1 MAQTDEDNPRRDDD
15 SRRSAELWDI
25 QVKGVNYLLVA
36 HAAGLVTVLTLLKD
50 YPFKDQPLLQGTRF
64 AWIIV
69 PFGLGLIFAIIA
81 FASLIARKMY
91 ELQTSDTSAAL
102 QYNWIAVGAS
112 ALSCIILLL
121 AIISAMMGAIEMPA
135 GREFLRP
142 MLSPSY

>member
-1 MAQTDEDNPRRDDD
+1 M
-15 SRRSAELWDI
+15 
-25 QVKGVNYLLVA
+25 
-36 HAAGLVTVLTLLKD
+36 
-50 YPFKDQPLLQGTRF
+50 
-64 AWIIV
+64 

-81 FASLIARKMY
+81 FASLIAQKMY

-102 QYNWIAVGAS
+102 QHNWIAVGAS

-142 MLSPSY
+142 MLSPS